1 MAGAAYPD
9 GAVRLQ
15 DPLTRCQPGSIEFVI
30 GVGTAG
36 TVPIALVDADH
47 FPGLA
52 GDSVVRKEIGWVGEN
67 QIDDAFWDRG
77 ENFKAIALEDLDVMD
92 WIVKYRRGE
101 VGAWVFRGGSC

>member
-15 DPLTRCQPGSIEFVI
+15 DPLARGQPGSIEFVI
-30 GVGTAG
+30 GVGAAG
-36 TVPIALVDADH
+36 TVPVAFVYADH

-77 ENFKAIALEDLDVMD
+77 ENFKAVALEDLDVMD
-92 WIVKYRRGE
+92 WIVKYGC
-101 VGAWVFRGGSC
+101 GKAWARVFRGGSC